1 MMSKVSA
8 IIPTLWKAKEFTDHL
23 VDVLIEDESVGE
35 IIIIDN
41 APADFSYDNEKV
53 VMLRQEE
60 NLYVNPSWNLGV
72 EESDYDKFIIFND
85 DIIIPYNF
93 VSQLESMLTP
103 DKGII
108 GIDERGVIKIPNFD
122 SKNITFLDRKIDL
135 KPVKKRGWGFGITL
149 AGHRK
154 SYYKI
159 PENIRI
165 WYGDDYLVQM
175 NNEVGKVNYVI
186 DDIPIFTKM
195 SATSD
200 LEEFNEIKNV
210 DMLMYD
216 RIIKWCGTQRPM
228 KKGKTN
234 GKSKSNSR

>member
-1 MMSKVSA
+1 MNKVSA

-41 APADFSYDNEKV
+41 APADFFYYNEKV
-53 VMLRQEE
+53 VTLRQEE
-60 NLYVNPSWNLGV
+60 NIYVNPSWNLGI
-72 EESDYDKFIIFND
+72 EESDYDKFIILND

-93 VSQLESMLTP
+93 IFELEGMLTP
-103 DKGII
+103 DTGVI
-108 GIDERGVIKIPNFD
+108 GIDERGVIKIPHFD

-135 KPVKKRGWGFGITL
+135 KPIKERGWGFGIAL

-175 NNEVGKVNYVI
+175 NSNHSKTNYIV
-186 DDIPIFTKM
+186 DDLPIFTMM

-200 LEEFNEIKNV
+200 LEEFEDIKNI
-210 DMLMYD
+210 DHLMYD
-216 RIIKWCGTQRPM
+216 RF
-228 KKGKTN
+228 GK
-234 GKSKSNSR
+234 

>member
-1 MMSKVSA
+1 MSKVSA

-41 APADFSYDNEKV
+41 APTDFSYDNEKV

-60 NLYVNPSWNLGV
+60 NLYVNPSWNLGI
-72 EESDYDKFIIFND
+72 EESDYDKFIILND

-93 VSQLESMLTP
+93 VSQLESLLTP
-103 DKGII
+103 DKGVI

-122 SKNITFLDRKIDL
+122 SKNITFLDRKIEL
-135 KPVKKRGWGFGITL
+135 KPTTNRDWGFGIAM
-149 AGHRK
+149 AGHRN

-175 NNEVGKVNYVI
+175 NNEHYKTNYIV
-186 DDIPIFTKM
+186 DDLPIFTMM

-200 LEEFNEIKNV
+200 LEEFEDIKNI
-210 DMLMYD
+210 DNLMYD
-216 RIIKWCGTQRPM
+216 RL
-228 KKGKTN
+228 GK
-234 GKSKSNSR
+234 

>member
-1 MMSKVSA
+1 MSKVSA

-35 IIIIDN
+35 IIVIDN

-72 EESDYDKFIIFND
+72 EESCHDKFIILND

-93 VSQLESMLTP
+93 VFELESMLTP
-103 DKGII
+103 DKGVI
-108 GIDERGVIKIPNFD
+108 GIDATSVIEVDNF
-122 SKNITFLDRKIDL
+122 SIKNITFLDRKIDF
-135 KPVKKRGWGFGITL
+135 KSVIKRDWGFGIVI
-149 AGHRK
+149 AGHKK

-165 WYGDDYLVQM
+165 WYGDDYLVKM
-175 NNEVGKVNYVI
+175 NNEHHKTNYIV
-186 DDIPIFTKM
+186 DDLPIFTMM
-195 SATSD
+195 SATSN
-200 LEEFNEIKNV
+200 LEEFEDIKNI
-210 DMLMYD
+210 DALMYD
-216 RIIKWCGTQRPM
+216 RF
-228 KKGKTN
+228 GK
-234 GKSKSNSR
+234 

>member
-1 MMSKVSA
+1 MSKVSA

-23 VDVLIEDESVGE
+23 VDVLIEDESVCE

-72 EESDYDKFIIFND
+72 EEADYDKFIILND

-93 VSQLESMLTP
+93 VFELESMLTP
-103 DKGII
+103 DRGII
-108 GIDERGVIKIPNFD
+108 GIDERGVISIPRFD

-135 KPVKKRGWGFGITL
+135 KPIKERSWGFGITL
-149 AGHRK
+149 AGHRN

-175 NNEVGKVNYVI
+175 NNEQYRTNYIV
-186 DDIPIFTKM
+186 DDLPIFTMM
-195 SATSD
+195 STTSD
-200 LEEFNEIKNV
+200 LEEFEDIKNI
-210 DMLMYD
+210 DNLMYD
-216 RIIKWCGTQRPM
+216 RFIK
-228 KKGKTN
+228 
-234 GKSKSNSR
+234 

>member
-72 EESDYDKFIIFND
+72 EESCYDKFIILND

-93 VSQLESMLTP
+93 VFELESMLTP
-103 DKGII
+103 DKGVI
-108 GIDERGVIKIPNFD
+108 GIEGASVIKVDNFS

-135 KPVKKRGWGFGITL
+135 KPLKKRSWGFGITL

-165 WYGDDYLVQM
+165 WYGDDYLVQK
-175 NNEVGKVNYVI
+175 NNEYHKTNYIV
-186 DDIPIFTKM
+186 DDLPIFTMM

-200 LEEFNEIKNV
+200 LEEFEDIKNI
-210 DMLMYD
+210 DHLMYD
-216 RIIKWCGTQRPM
+216 RF
-228 KKGKTN
+228 GK
-234 GKSKSNSR
+234 

>member
-1 MMSKVSA
+1 MSKVSA
-8 IIPTLWKAKEFTDHL
+8 IIPTLWRAKKFTDHL
-23 VDVLIEDESVGE
+23 VNVLVEDESVGE

-41 APADFSYDNEKV
+41 APADFFYDNEKV
-53 VMLRQEE
+53 VTLRQEE

-72 EESDYDKFIIFND
+72 EESDYDKFIILND

-93 VSQLESMLTP
+93 VSKLEKWLTK

-108 GIDERGVIKIPNFD
+108 GIDKPSVIKVVDCSNE
-122 SKNITFLDRKIDL
+122 NITFLDREIAL
-135 KPVKKRGWGFGITL
+135 KSIVIRDWGFGIVM

-165 WYGDDYLVQM
+165 WYGDDYLTQM
-175 NNEVGKVNYVI
+175 NNEQGKVNYVI

-200 LEEFNEIKNV
+200 LEDFNEIKNI
-210 DMLMYD
+210 DTLMYE
-216 RIIKWCGTQRPM
+216 RFIKRKDQ
-228 KKGKTN
+228 
-234 GKSKSNSR
+234 

>member
-1 MMSKVSA
+1 MNKVSA

-41 APADFSYDNEKV
+41 APTDFSYDNEKV
-53 VMLRQEE
+53 VMLKQEE

-72 EESDYDKFIIFND
+72 EESYYEKFIILND

-93 VSQLESMLTP
+93 VFELESMLTP

-135 KPVKKRGWGFGITL
+135 KPLKKRSWGFGITL

-175 NNEVGKVNYVI
+175 NNEHYKTNYIV
-186 DDIPIFTKM
+186 DDLPIFTMM

-200 LEEFNEIKNV
+200 LEEFEDIKNI
-210 DMLMYD
+210 DNLMYD
-216 RIIKWCGTQRPM
+216 RFGK
-228 KKGKTN
+228 KKGINN
-234 GKSKSNSR
+234 GKGKSTT

>member
-1 MMSKVSA
+1 MSRVSA

-23 VDVLIEDESVGE
+23 VNVLIEDESVGE

-60 NLYVNPSWNLGV
+60 NIYVNPSWNLGV
-72 EESDYDKFIIFND
+72 EESDYDKFIILND

-93 VSQLESMLTP
+93 VSQLKKWLTT
-103 DKGII
+103 DRGII
-108 GIDERGVIKIPNFD
+108 GIDAASVIKVDDFS

-135 KPVKKRGWGFGITL
+135 KSITNRDWGFGITL

-159 PENIRI
+159 PETIRI

-175 NNEVGKVNYVI
+175 NNKKGKVNYVI
-186 DDIPIFTKM
+186 DDVPIFTKM
-195 SATSD
+195 STTSG
-200 LEEFNEIKNV
+200 LEEFEDIKNI
-210 DMLMYD
+210 DNLMYD
-216 RIIKWCGTQRPM
+216 RFGKRENNLRIKN
-228 KKGKTN
+228 KGN
-234 GKSKSNSR
+234 

>member
-1 MMSKVSA
+1 MSKVSA

-60 NLYVNPSWNLGV
+60 NIYVNPSWNLGI
-72 EESDYDKFIIFND
+72 EESAYDKFIIFND

-93 VSQLESMLTP
+93 VSQLESMLTS

-108 GIDERGVIKIPNFD
+108 GIDERGVIKIPHFD
-122 SKNITFLDRKIDL
+122 GKNITFLDRKIDL
-135 KPVKKRGWGFGITL
+135 KPIKKRGWGFGITL

-165 WYGDDYLVQM
+165 WFGDDYLVQM
-175 NNEVGKVNYVI
+175 NNEAGKINYVI
-186 DDIPIFTKM
+186 DDLPIFTKM
-195 SATSD
+195 STTSD
-200 LEEFNEIKNV
+200 LEEFNEIKDV
-210 DMLMYD
+210 DRLMYE
-216 RIIKWCGTQRPM
+216 RFVKWHQ
-228 KKGKTN
+228 
-234 GKSKSNSR
+234 SQ

>member
-1 MMSKVSA
+1 MNKVSA

-41 APADFSYDNEKV
+41 APGDFSYDNEKV
-53 VMLRQEE
+53 VMLKQEE

-72 EESDYDKFIIFND
+72 EEAAYDKFIILND

-93 VSQLESMLTP
+93 VFELESMLTP
-103 DKGII
+103 DRGII

-135 KPVKKRGWGFGITL
+135 KPLKKRNWGFGITL

-154 SYYKI
+154 SYHKI
-159 PENIRI
+159 PEYIRI

-175 NNEVGKVNYVI
+175 NNEHYKTNYIV
-186 DDIPIFTKM
+186 DDLPIFTMM

-200 LEEFNEIKNV
+200 LEEFEDIKNI
-210 DMLMYD
+210 DHLMYD
-216 RIIKWCGTQRPM
+216 RF
-228 KKGKTN
+228 GK
-234 GKSKSNSR
+234 

>member
-1 MMSKVSA
+1 MNKVSA
-8 IIPTLWKAKEFTDHL
+8 IIPTLWRAKEFLDHL
-23 VDVLIEDESVGE
+23 VNVLIEDESVGE

-41 APADFSYDNEKV
+41 APADFFYEHDKV
-53 VMLRQEE
+53 ITLWPHE
-60 NLYVNPSWNLGV
+60 NIYVNLSWNLGI
-72 EESDYDKFIIFND
+72 EESSYDKFIILND

-93 VSQLESMLTP
+93 VSAIEGLLIPENGL
-103 DKGII
+103 I
-108 GIDERGVIKIPNFD
+108 GIHIDGRVRVD
-122 SKNITFLDRKIDL
+122 SFNDKNITFLDRE
-135 KPVKKRGWGFGITL
+135 ITL
-149 AGHRK
+149 KTVKEREEYRVLVLSGHRET
-154 SYYKI
+154 YPKI

-165 WYGDDYLVQM
+165 WYDDDYLVQM